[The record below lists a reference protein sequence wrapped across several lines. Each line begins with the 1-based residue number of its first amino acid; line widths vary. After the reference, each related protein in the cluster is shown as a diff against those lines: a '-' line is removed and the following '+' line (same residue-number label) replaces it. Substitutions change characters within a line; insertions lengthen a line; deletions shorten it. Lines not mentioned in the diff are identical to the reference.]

1 MVTFRVTPKDPVI
14 ARDGRPFGN
23 GSRMHSLDWPRA
35 STVAGSL
42 RTMVGKR
49 AGASFD
55 EGLVLS
61 LKAMEVYGPLP
72 LSSKGDESWLFFPA
86 PKDVLIKKG
95 DKDDREVFV
104 LRPEKVEEGCG
115 TDLGL
120 EFLPAMDPKPKEAFK
135 PSAVPPLWRSDLMV
149 SWLLGKSREVPADGD
164 RVMDLPHKED
174 RVHVA
179 IDPFTG
185 ASLEGMLFSTT
196 ALDLRREGLSLS
208 LKVESEDLSDSLVG
222 GHHPLGGERRLA
234 RWDRS
239 KDEALWSC
247 PDEIRA
253 ALKGLRPGDGIR
265 LVLGTSAVF
274 DGGWMPGWLKD
285 KGEGFVPGTSV
296 KVSLVSASTGR
307 WEALSGWSYE
317 TKRPK
322 PLYRMVPAGSVYFL
336 RLLEGSA
343 EELAQTWLNPM
354 SDREVHRKDG
364 LGLALW
370 GLWK

>member
-1 MVTFRVTPKDPVI
+1 MVTFRITPKDPVI

-49 AGASFD
+49 AGNSFD
-55 EGLVLS
+55 EGLVSS

-72 LSSKGDESWLFFPA
+72 LISDGDESWLFFPA

-135 PSAVPPLWRSDLMV
+135 PSTVPPLWRSDLMV
-149 SWLLGKSREVPADGD
+149 SWLVGKSREVPAEGD
-164 RVMDLPHKED
+164 LVMELPQKED

-208 LKVESEDLSDSLVG
+208 LKVKSKDLSDSLVG

-247 PDEIRA
+247 PDEVRA
-253 ALKGLRPGDGIR
+253 VLKDLSPGDGIR
-265 LVLGTSAVF
+265 MVLGTSAVF
-274 DGGWMPGWLKD
+274 KKGWLPGWLNDD
-285 KGEGFVPGTSV
+285 KKGKIPGTSV
-296 KVSLVSASTGR
+296 EVRLISAVTSR
-307 WEALSGWSYE
+307 WEPLSGWSYE

-322 PLYRMVPAGSVYFL
+322 PLSRMVPAGSVYFL
-336 RLLEGSA
+336 ELLSGDAS
-343 EELAQTWLNPM
+343 ELAEVWLEPV
-354 SDREVHRKDG
+354 SDEKLYKNDG
-364 LGLALW
+364 YGLALW